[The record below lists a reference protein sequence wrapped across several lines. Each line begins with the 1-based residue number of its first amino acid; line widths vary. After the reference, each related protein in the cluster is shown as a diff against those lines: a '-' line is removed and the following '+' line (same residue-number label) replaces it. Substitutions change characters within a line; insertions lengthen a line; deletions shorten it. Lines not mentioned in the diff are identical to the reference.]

1 MLQPHVKK
9 QFVHDKALLST
20 LSVTFSPFSSLLCH
34 TNFDAEAMKTVTK
47 ICTQR
52 EENIFPLTFT
62 IALVSGKIFSSLS
75 AQIFVTVFV
84 ASAVILLMLAI
95 NMFKCHTCLLT
106 DSKVMGMAAFT
117 LVASFNPNCK
127 MQFCWF

>member
-1 MLQPHVKK
+1 MRQPHVQK

-34 TNFDAEAMKTVTK
+34 TNFDAEATKTVTK

-52 EENIFPLTFT
+52 EENIFPITFT

-84 ASAVILLMLAI
+84 ASAVTLLTVAI

-106 DSKVMGMAAFT
+106 DSKVKDVAAFT
-117 LVASFNPNCK
+117 LVASINQNCK
-127 MQFCWF
+127 VKFCRY